1 MNSGTKFLCQTSPA
15 AAENIQDYSHS
26 VQYAKQHS
34 LIPGPDDSDS
44 RQYDGESLSL
54 DDPSYPSRSILDYPP
69 PMRGDGS
76 GGIDD
81 NECDRK
87 LVEQAGGPA
96 YHIASRGV
104 RVMRIAVV
112 GTIVS
117 ESSNPS
123 CHLLGV
129 VRLLSFF
136 LKITHVK
143 INKPAIHRSDGYR
156 RDRPGR
162 QS

>member
-1 MNSGTKFLCQTSPA
+1 MIKISCQWRCGKYT
-15 AAENIQDYSHS
+15 DYSHS

-34 LIPGPDDSDS
+34 LIPGTDDSDS
-44 RQYDGESLSL
+44 RQYDGESLSQSLSL
-54 DDPSYPSRSILDYPP
+54 DDPSYPGRSILDYPP

-96 YHIASRGV
+96 YLFASRGV
-104 RVMRIAVV
+104 RFLKIAVV
-112 GTIVS
+112 GTIVG

-123 CHLLGV
+123 C
-129 VRLLSFF
+129 RLL
-136 LKITHVK
+136 
-143 INKPAIHRSDGYR
+143 
-156 RDRPGR
+156 
-162 QS
+162 